1 MNMGKAIVCVS
12 RELWVYN
19 RMEVVD
25 YTCDEGENVSGNL
38 YIVELEVVEAVTN
51 FPKVADVRMKQELLW
66 KGEVVLTLLG

>member
-25 YTCDEGENVSGNL
+25 YTCDEGENGLGNL
-38 YIVELEVVEAVTN
+38 YIVELEAVEAVTN
-51 FPKVADVRMKQELLW
+51 FPKVADVRMKRELLW
-66 KGEVVLTLLG
+66 KGEVVPTLLG